1 LNFRVRTRATPTIGT
16 GCRRSGLRLAATLVV
31 AALAVGGCGSAGSG
45 PAAPAVT
52 ADGVQRVEVAVA
64 GGAVTGGVQR
74 FAVPLGSTVEV
85 VVASDVADEV
95 HLHGYDRTAY
105 VTAGATTT
113 LRFVADL
120 PGVFDVELEQ
130 RSLPLTQLQVS

>member
-1 LNFRVRTRATPTIGT
+1 MRIRATPTTGT
-16 GCRRSGLRLAATLVV
+16 GYRRSRLRLAATLVV

-64 GGAVTGGVQR
+64 GGAVTGGVRR